1 MQFTMKWR
9 DINALARQQWES
21 ELDSLAQFL
30 LALKYFFQTNTK
42 KGLFLG
48 QDLSTKF

>member
-1 MQFTMKWR
+1 MGE
-9 DINALARQQWES
+9 LAGQHSTAE
-21 ELDSLAQFL
+21 FF